1 MCLVQAQVN
10 VSLIIGD
17 IMAISEVDSVL
28 EVSFMLVLGWFDP
41 RLTFTNLNPDPNF
54 NTLTEIERN
63 MIWKPTIE
71 FTNTK
76 YRDRS
81 IIDEEVVAK
90 VVRYGNKTESKDIP
104 IYNTDYYI
112 GKENQVQFSR

>member
-1 MCLVQAQVN
+1 
-10 VSLIIGD
+10 
-17 IMAISEVDSVL
+17 MAISEVDSVL

-76 YRDRS
+76 YKDETK
-81 IIDEEVVAK
+81 IDQKVVAK
-90 VVRYGNKTESKDIP
+90 VVRYGNKTESEEIP
-104 IYNTDYYI
+104 LYNTDYYI
-112 GKENQVQFSR
+112 GKENQVQFSRYTFIKTFCSLR